1 MGERS
6 LHTREVAGS
15 KPAAPIRRNAANGDF
30 RFERWRFPGAHPLVA
45 WPQCPLV
52 PNDPT
57 EKGRSSGADV
67 ELMNAQF
74 VSLREG
80 KVVEMELYGSR
91 ADGLKAAG
99 LAE

>member
-1 MGERS
+1 
-6 LHTREVAGS
+6 
-15 KPAAPIRRNAANGDF
+15 
-30 RFERWRFPGAHPLVA
+30 
-45 WPQCPLV
+45 LV

-67 ELMNAQF
+67 ELVNAQF